1 MNPPYE
7 EKTLLGQKKGIP
19 SQGLSLGGLLVIDPQ
34 YRNLIQNQ
42 RRKELRLEVGRP
54 LFGMPRGECPL
65 FEQAG
70 HTKKRM
76 AEAAAKDYSG
86 ACPGLGRCE
95 PQLRQ

>member
-1 MNPPYE
+1 MNPPSE
-7 EKTLLGQKKGIP
+7 GKTLLGQKKGIP
-19 SQGLSLGGLLVIDPQ
+19 SLGLSLGGLLVIDPQ

-70 HTKKRM
+70 HTKKWA
-76 AEAAAKDYSG
+76 AEAVDKNHSG
-86 ACPGLGRCE
+86 A
-95 PQLRQ
+95 